1 MAKKQALK
9 SAGNRWLWR
18 CATAFQCARLHESF
32 KLLLVLC
39 SSGFDVSQISTRA
52 ASVSTPCVA
61 ESQRGNHFFVRSPTY
76 CQREGSTSDQEALSL
91 VNQQTLR

>member
-9 SAGNRWLWR
+9 SAGNRWLWQ

-39 SSGFDVSQISTRA
+39 SSGFDVLGTSGLT
-52 ASVSTPCVA
+52 VSTL
-61 ESQRGNHFFVRSPTY
+61 R
-76 CQREGSTSDQEALSL
+76 TSLAVQECPQIELR
-91 VNQQTLR
+91 VNWRTLC